1 MVMGLVFDE
10 DQHVLLIR
18 KARGPTWM
26 RGLLNGLGGHIEP
39 KESPPD
45 AMARENEEECGIA
58 TRPESWI
65 CIVEF
70 LADDARVFVFVCTE
84 MFEADD
90 LVRAVVRTSD
100 RDEPLVRFPV
110 ENVRSGPAVPQPLVH
125 DLYLWIPLALSVLN
139 GMTWRL
145 PIVMDMSTETVEFS
159 EP

>member
-1 MVMGLVFDE
+1 M
-10 DQHVLLIR
+10 H
-18 KARGPTWM
+18 
-26 RGLLNGLGGHIEP
+26 GLLNGLGGHIEP
-39 KESPPD
+39 KESPLD
-45 AMARENEEECGIA
+45 AMVRETEEECGIV

-65 CIVEF
+65 GIVEF

-84 MFEADD
+84 IFGADD
-90 LVRAVVRTSD
+90 LVPAVVRTAE

-125 DLYLWIPLALSVLN
+125 DLYLWIPLARSILSGV
-139 GMTWRL
+139 TWRL